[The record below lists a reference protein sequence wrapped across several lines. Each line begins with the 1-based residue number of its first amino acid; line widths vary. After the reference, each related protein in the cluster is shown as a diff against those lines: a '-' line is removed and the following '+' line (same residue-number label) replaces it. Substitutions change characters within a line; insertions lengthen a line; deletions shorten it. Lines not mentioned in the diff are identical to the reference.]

1 MPTPSKQ
8 PPRPA
13 APTPLRRAGKPA
25 AGAASNAIPAAGP
38 DGRRCWLMK
47 SEPDSFGIADLER
60 KGTAP
65 WDGVRNYTSRNFLR
79 AMAVNDQVLFYHSSA
94 TPSGIAG
101 LAQVVRT
108 AYADHTSW
116 DPASAYFDA
125 KSSPENPRWSMVD
138 VRYLRTFPRLL
149 PLEALRRVP
158 ELAGMLIFHNTRLS
172 VTPVANPCLDI
183 ILRLAAG

>member
-1 MPTPSKQ
+1 MPTPRKPSHRPIARL
-8 PPRPA
+8 PPRQ
-13 APTPLRRAGKPA
+13 LRKPQ

-47 SEPDSFGIADLER
+47 SEPDAFGIADLER

-65 WDGVRNYTSRNFLR
+65 WDGVRNYTSRNFMR
-79 AMAVNDQVLFYHSSA
+79 AMAVSDRILFYHSSA

-101 LAQVVRT
+101 LAEVART

-138 VRYLRTFPRLL
+138 VRFIRTFPRLL

-158 ELAGMLIFHNTRLS
+158 ELAGMLLFHNTRLS
-172 VTPVANPCLDI
+172 VTPVATPCFDI
-183 ILRLAAG
+183 ILRLVAG